1 MKNGDKVQYYVPG
14 NGTGSEGYWYPAI
27 FIGDHPKFPNT
38 AILMSTTS
46 DGALFKQEK
55 EFVRLPP
62 KKMKGYVNI
71 YPTSAP
77 HYSAAVTSAWIYT
90 TEREANKNAGST
102 RIACVP
108 IEWEEAQ

>member
-1 MKNGDKVQYYVPG
+1 MKNGDNVQYYVPG

-55 EFVRLPP
+55 EFVRLLP

-71 YPTSAP
+71 YPTSA
-77 HYSAAVTSAWIYT
+77 TSPLDAIYGWIYA